1 MGKAAGSWSAVRKVL
16 EQDLLCEALRGRVRY
31 RCTKY
36 PNTEYQGIFEVF
48 VDGRMVKNFSME
60 SVGREARALYGEEGG
75 RKEFWQNM
83 WRHKPDENRTEFDD
97 QEFADALRI
106 YRQSE
111 IQAAVSHEN
120 PVVRMFAVLDRRLG
134 RRSLERLREEIENQ
148 PDWLRAFYRLRLEA
162 EGMLEACGDAANSQ
176 NFNAI

>member
-1 MGKAAGSWSAVRKVL
+1 MSKATGSWSAVRKVL

-36 PNTEYQGIFEVF
+36 PNTDNQGIFEIF
-48 VDGRMVKNFSME
+48 VDGKMVKNFSEE
-60 SVGREARALYGEEGG
+60 SVGREARALYGGKG
-75 RKEFWQNM
+75 RAEFWTNM
-83 WRHKPDENRTEFDD
+83 RSHLEDDGRTEFDD
-97 QEFADALRI
+97 QEFAEALRI
-106 YRQSE
+106 YRQSD
-111 IQAAVSHEN
+111 IQAAVSCEN
-120 PVVRMFAVLDRRLG
+120 PIVRMFAVLDRRLG
-134 RRSLERLREEIENQ
+134 KRSLERLRDALDEQ

>member
-1 MGKAAGSWSAVRKVL
+1 MGKATGSWSAVRKVL

-36 PNTEYQGIFEVF
+36 PNTDNQGILEVF

-83 WRHKPDENRTEFDD
+83 WRHMPDENRTEFDD
-97 QEFADALRI
+97 QEFAEALRI

-111 IQAAVSHEN
+111 IQAAVRCEN
-120 PVVRMFAVLDRRLG
+120 PIVRMFAVLDRRLG
-134 RRSLERLREEIENQ
+134 RRSLERLRDQLDEQ

-162 EGMLEACGDAANSQ
+162 EGVLEACGDAANSQ